1 MTKENFH
8 ESPIE
13 KEEEISINVA
23 EIFQAIKSHFILI
36 LAISV
41 TFAALGA
48 VYSLTIPNEYVS
60 TVKLLPE
67 IDSKSAGS
75 NLGGLKSLAGLAGV
89 DLGSGSGVDV
99 VRPEIYPSVLQ
110 STPFL
115 QEALK
120 SNIYVQKRKKWLSV
134 YDYLIT
140 SPELPPIQ
148 LFGAKSDEL
157 KKDENPTILPKEG
170 LSPELIKLNKKEL
183 AGIINLKKRISAE
196 TDKKNGMVTI
206 SVKLTDPVAAATL
219 ISFTQNYLT
228 KYVTNYRTEK
238 ARKELNFLQDRHEE
252 SRKTYDNAL
261 SRLSAYKDQHR
272 NTFLQVA
279 KDQEKKMQYEVDLA
293 FNIYSSIS
301 TQMADAA
308 VKIQRE
314 TPVFKVLEP
323 AQISLE
329 KSEPKRSII
338 TIGFLFFGLFISLV
352 IVFFKTIN
360 LKQVLSSK

>member
-1 MTKENFH
+1 MSKDSIHN
-8 ESPIE
+8 SPIE
-13 KEEEISINVA
+13 QEDISINIA
-23 EIFQAIKSHFILI
+23 EIYQAIKSHFILI
-36 LAISV
+36 VAISV
-41 TFAALGA
+41 IFAALGA

-60 TVKLLPE
+60 NVKLLPE
-67 IDSKSAGS
+67 IDAKSSGS

-89 DLGSGSGVDV
+89 DIGGGSGVDV

-115 QEALK
+115 REALK
-120 SNIYVQKRKKWLSV
+120 SKVFVQKRKKWMTV
-134 YDYLIT
+134 FDYIVT

-148 LFGAKSDEL
+148 IFSKDKSKRKEEEAL
-157 KKDENPTILPKEG
+157 TIPKEG
-170 LSPELIKLNKKEL
+170 LSPELINLSRLEL
-183 AGIINLKKRISAE
+183 IGITNLRNRISAE

-206 SVKLTDPVAAATL
+206 IVKLTDPIATAML
-219 ISFTQNYLT
+219 INFTQNYLT
-228 KYVTNYRTEK
+228 KYVSSYRTEK
-238 ARKELNFLQDRHEE
+238 ARKELKFLQDRHAE

-261 SRLSAYKDQHR
+261 SRLSTYKDQHR

-279 KDQEKKMQYEVDLA
+279 KDQEKKLQYEVDLA

-323 AQISLE
+323 AQVALE
-329 KSEPKRSII
+329 KSEPKRSLI
-338 TIGFLFFGLFISLV
+338 TIGFLFFGVFISLV
-352 IVFFKTIN
+352 IVFFRTVN
-360 LKQVLSSK
+360 LKQLLDK

>member
-1 MTKENFH
+1 MENENIKNSFDN
-8 ESPIE
+8 ED
-13 KEEEISINVA
+13 EISINLG
-23 EIFQAIKSHFILI
+23 EILKAIKANILLI
-36 LAISV
+36 GITTTLFTIV
-41 TFAALGA
+41 GVL
-48 VYSLTIPNEYVS
+48 YSLSQANEYVS

-67 IDSKSAGS
+67 IDSKSGGN

-89 DLGSGSGVDV
+89 DIGGGAGVDV
-99 VRPEIYPSVLQ
+99 IRPEIYPSVLQ

-120 SNIYVQKRKKWLSV
+120 SKVFVQKRKKWLTV
-134 YDYLIT
+134 YDYIIT
-140 SPELPPIQ
+140 SPEQAPLQIFPND
-148 LFGAKSDEL
+148 KSTMDVE
-157 KKDENPTILPKEG
+157 ESNITIPKEG
-170 LSPELIKLNKKEL
+170 LSSELINLTRSEL
-183 AGIINLKKRISAE
+183 IGITNLKSRISAE

-206 SVKLTDPVAAATL
+206 SVKLTDPVAAAML
-219 ISFTQNYLT
+219 IEFTQDYLT
-228 KYVTNYRTEK
+228 KYVSNYRTEK
-238 ARKELNFLQDRHEE
+238 ARKELKFLQERHAE

-261 SRLSAYKDQHR
+261 SRLSTYKDQHR

-279 KDQEKKMQYEVDLA
+279 KDQEKKLQYEVDLA

-323 AQISLE
+323 AQIALQ

-352 IVFFKTIN
+352 IVFFKTAN
-360 LKQVLSSK
+360 LKQIFS

>member
-1 MTKENFH
+1 MTKENLP
-8 ESPIE
+8 ESSIE
-13 KEEEISINVA
+13 QDEEMYINIS

-36 LAISV
+36 VAISV
-41 TFAALGA
+41 TFAALG
-48 VYSLTIPNEYVS
+48 VIYSLTIPNEYLC

-67 IDSKSAGS
+67 VDSKSAGG

-89 DLGSGSGVDV
+89 DIGSGSGVDV

-115 QEALK
+115 KEVLK
-120 SNIYVQKRKKWLSV
+120 SKVYVQKRSKWISV

-140 SPELPPIQ
+140 SPEQAPIQ
-148 LFGAKSDEL
+148 LFGN
-157 KKDENPTILPKEG
+157 KKEEFKKEENPTVLPKEG

-183 AGIINLKKRISAE
+183 AGIINLKNRISAE

-219 ISFTQNYLT
+219 ASFTQNYLT

-238 ARKELNFLQDRHEE
+238 ARKELKFLQDRHEE
-252 SRKTYDNAL
+252 SRKTYDDAL
-261 SRLSAYKDQHR
+261 SRLSTYKDQHR

-279 KDQEKKMQYEVDLA
+279 KDQEKKLQYEVDLA

-323 AQISLE
+323 VQIALQ
-329 KSEPKRSII
+329 KSEPKRSLIS
-338 TIGFLFFGLFISLV
+338 IGFLFFGLFISL
-352 IVFFKTIN
+352 IVVFLKTVN
-360 LKQVLSSK
+360 LKKLLS

>member
-1 MTKENFH
+1 MREGNDTNNLMD
-8 ESPIE
+8 SQD
-13 KEEEISINVA
+13 EISINIG
-23 EIFQAIKSHFILI
+23 EIIKALKSNYILI
-36 LAISV
+36 IITTVIFTS
-41 TFAALGA
+41 LGA
-48 VYSLTIPNEYVS
+48 VYSLTQPNEYVS

-67 IDSKSAGS
+67 IDSKSGGG

-99 VRPEIYPSVLQ
+99 IRPEIYPSVLQ

-148 LFGAKSDEL
+148 LFASKSEENNVDEMG
-157 KKDENPTILPKEG
+157 TALPKEG
-170 LSPELIKLNKKEL
+170 LSSELIKLNKKEL
-183 AGIINLKKRISAE
+183 AGILNLKNRISAE

-206 SVKLTDPVAAATL
+206 TVKLTDPVAAATL
-219 ISFTQNYLT
+219 TSFTQTYLT
-228 KYVTNYRTEK
+228 RYVTNYRTEK
-238 ARKELNFLQDRHEE
+238 ARKELKFLQARHDE

-261 SRLSAYKDQHR
+261 SRLSTYKDQHR

-279 KDQEKKMQYEVDLA
+279 KDQEKKLQYEVDLA

-301 TQMADAA
+301 TQMADAT

-323 AQISLE
+323 AQIALE
-329 KSEPKRSII
+329 KSEPKRSLI
-338 TIGFLFFGLFISLV
+338 TFGFLFFGLFISLV
-352 IVFFKTIN
+352 IVFLKTVNI
-360 LKQVLSSK
+360 KQILS